1 MLNWIGDALK
11 GAASFLGEGLVS
23 ILSWLLSGVLS
34 VLSKALQAVGGIFD
48 LLDALWGFFVGIKDS
63 FLGLIPALFPWIP
76 PEVVTVIS
84 LGLFAV
90 LLAGIV
96 KKVRGK

>member
-1 MLNWIGDALK
+1 MLNWLGDALM
-11 GAASFLGEGLVS
+11 GLGEGLAS
-23 ILSWLLSGVLS
+23 LLSWVFSGLLSVVTKVLS
-34 VLSKALQAVGGIFD
+34 AAGGVFD

-63 FLGLIPALFPWIP
+63 LLGLVAVFFPWIP
-76 PEVVTVIS
+76 PEVLTVIS
-84 LGLFAV
+84 LGLFSV

>member
-1 MLNWIGDALK
+1 MLNWLGDALM
-11 GAASFLGEGLVS
+11 GLGEGLAS
-23 ILSWLLSGVLS
+23 LLSWMFSGLLSVVTKVLS
-34 VLSKALQAVGGIFD
+34 AAGGVFD

-63 FLGLIPALFPWIP
+63 ILGLVSVIFPWIP
-76 PEVVTVIS
+76 PEVMTVVS

>member
-1 MLNWIGDALK
+1 MLNWLGDALM
-11 GAASFLGEGLVS
+11 GLGEGLAS
-23 ILSWLLSGVLS
+23 LLSWLFSGLIS
-34 VLSKALQAVGGIFD
+34 VVTKALSAAGGVFD
-48 LLDALWGFFVGIKDS
+48 LLDALLGFFVGIKDS
-63 FLGLIPALFPWIP
+63 LLGLVPVFFPWIP
-76 PEVVTVIS
+76 SEVLTVIS